1 MQIILDNSTGIDLP
15 TELVLQTIADCILT
29 KLHQPKKTISVGV
42 FYVDESKIQEIN
54 REYRA
59 KDKPTDVISFR
70 LIDNPN
76 FLRITPRNFPLD
88 YDKDTKSFYLGEIF
102 ICYEVAKIQAKQYLH
117 SVDREILELFIHGML
132 HILGFDHETDADRE
146 VMHQH
151 ELDIISNLDKILKKV
166 GYK

>member
-1 MQIILDNSTGIDLP
+1 MQIILDNSTTATLP
-15 TELVLQTIADCILT
+15 PAQVLQAIADCVLT
-29 KLHQPKKTISVGV
+29 KLHQPQKSITVGV
-42 FYVDESKIQEIN
+42 FYVDANKIQEIN

-76 FLRITPRNFPLD
+76 FLRITPRNFPTD
-88 YDKDTKSFYLGEIF
+88 YDRDTRSFYLGEIF
-102 ICYEVAKIQAKQYLH
+102 ICYDVAVLQAKQYLH
-117 SVDREILELFIHGML
+117 SADREILELFIHGML
-132 HILGFDHETDADRE
+132 HILGFDHETDADRA

-166 GYK
+166 GYM